1 MKKIKEILHSYSDHY
16 TNTDLLLTEYVN
28 DNDTFSIPKDQQYFG
43 LIVDEVYFLTPDI
56 GTYTKNYEPKDYS
69 GYVLIDD
76 NVISSIDEPIGL
88 IFKVVKESNGKIDYI
103 EEIFSGVRMKV
114 YKETKKEIQ
123 KDEFLDFKEFQL
135 RFDEVRNNPLA
146 IIPKSGPFKL
156 DDQFKMLVARS
167 LMGREEEIKTI
178 LQDGEAYAKKEF
190 ENDLKKCVSDAY
202 EKAYV
207 DNMLLD
213 YEKKLT
219 LTNK

>member
-28 DNDTFSIPKDQQYFG
+28 DNETFSIPKDQQYFG

-76 NVISSIDEPIGL
+76 NVISSIDEPLGL

-103 EEIFSGVRMKV
+103 EEIFSGVKMKV
-114 YKETKKEIQ
+114 YQGKPEEIQ

-178 LQDGEAYAKKEF
+178 LKDGEAYAKKEF

-207 DNMLLD
+207 DNMLLE
-213 YEKKLT
+213 YEKKYS